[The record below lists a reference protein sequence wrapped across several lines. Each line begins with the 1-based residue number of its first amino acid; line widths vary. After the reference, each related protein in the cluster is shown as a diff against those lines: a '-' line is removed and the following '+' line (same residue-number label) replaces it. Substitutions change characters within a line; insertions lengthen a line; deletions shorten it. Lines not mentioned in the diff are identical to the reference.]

1 MAGAPRWFEDALRA
15 PRDSREVEVHGCR
28 IHYLRWGD
36 PGRPGLVLVHGGGAH
51 AEWWSFLAPLLTR
64 GYHVAA
70 LDLSGH
76 GDSGHRPEYE
86 ARAWSE
92 EVLAVARHAGM
103 TSPPVVVGHSLGGL
117 VTIVTAAEHGSALA
131 GAVIVDAPV
140 RRPAPES
147 ERMRYAAEFRNPKTY
162 PDRREALA
170 HFRLVPDQPCEHRF
184 IFDHVAQHSLRE
196 LPGGGWTWKFDPRV
210 FKGRV
215 PQLSEHLA
223 SVRVRVALLR
233 GDQSTVVPEETSQ
246 YMYELL
252 GRNAPVV
259 EIPDAHHHL
268 ILDQPLAFIAALRA
282 LLADWEHSV
291 PAQRHS

>member
-15 PRDSREVEVHGCR
+15 PRESREVEVEGCR

-36 PGRPGLVLVHGGGAH
+36 PRLPGLVLVHGGGAH

-76 GDSGHRPEYE
+76 GDSGHRPEYLPQH
-86 ARAWSE
+86 WTQ
-92 EVLAVARHAGM
+92 EVLAVARDSGM

-117 VTIVTAAEHGSALA
+117 VTIFTAAEHGDHLA

-147 ERMRYAAEFRNPKTY
+147 EKMQYAADFRNPKTY
-162 PDRREALA
+162 PTQEAALA
-170 HFRLVPDQPCEHRF
+170 KFRLVPDQPCENRY
-184 IFDHVAQHSLRE
+184 IVDHIALHSLRE
-196 LPGGGWTWKFDPRV
+196 LPGGGGWTWKFDPQV
-210 FKGRV
+210 FRRR
-215 PQLSEHLA
+215 PPNLSEALA
-223 SVRVRVALLR
+223 AVRVRVALFR
-233 GDQSTVVPEETSQ
+233 GALSTVVPEETSQ

-252 GRNAPVV
+252 QRNAPVT
-259 EIPDAHHHL
+259 EIPEAHHHL
-268 ILDQPLAFIAALRA
+268 ILDQPLAFIAALRT
-282 LLADWEHSV
+282 LLADWEHST
-291 PAQRHS
+291 PHRLP